1 MSRRVNQVEL
11 IHLPIACFIVER
23 GGLRFNSNAALFFDV
38 HGVEHLRTHFAQ
50 IQTAAVLDKTVGKC
64 RFTVVDVGNNGE
76 IPYVFHIVIKINA
89 IKVGKAV

>member
-1 MSRRVNQVEL
+1 MSRSINQVEL

-23 GGLRFNSNAALFFDV
+23 GGLRFNGNAALFFNV
-38 HGVEHLRTHFAQ
+38 HRVEHLRTHFAQ
-50 IQTAAVLDKTVGKC
+50 IQTAAVLDKTVGKR
-64 RFTVVDVGNNGE
+64 RFTVVDVGNDGE